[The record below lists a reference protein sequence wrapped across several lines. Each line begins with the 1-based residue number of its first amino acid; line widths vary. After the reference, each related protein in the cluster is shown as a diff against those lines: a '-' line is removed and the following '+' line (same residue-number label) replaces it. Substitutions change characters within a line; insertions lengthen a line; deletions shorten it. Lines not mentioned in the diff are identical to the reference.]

1 MRTLFVA
8 ALIALLVMGGLLY
21 AQGSPQ
27 RSEAEKRRIM
37 AEFEL
42 KRRIEQTAERERELK
57 TTCELPDGTIHPL
70 NTLTAYEGETYRCV
84 EALRSNGFALT
95 TYAAAWV
102 GVPLSN

>member
-8 ALIALLVMGGLLY
+8 PIALLVMGGLLY

-37 AEFEL
+37 SEFVKQRL
-42 KRRIEQTAERERELK
+42 IEQTAERERELK

-70 NTLTAYEGETYRCV
+70 NTLTAYEGQTYRCV
-84 EALRSNGFALT
+84 EALRSNGFALA

-102 GVPLSN
+102 RVPVSN